1 MLVSLYYSDLN
12 HLTVET
18 RTNVRLNI
26 VWPNRI
32 VLLLYGLTTNRHINT
47 YVWIKVFKGNKIVRL
62 LSNAYVSCVSL

>member
-26 VWPNRI
+26 VWANRT
-32 VLLLYGLTTNRHINT
+32 VLLLYGLTTWEQDILIRMFELKFF
-47 YVWIKVFKGNKIVRL
+47 KVISLFL
-62 LSNAYVSCVSL
+62 LR